1 MGDACPEHALMA
13 RAPRRSGWRRFGAW
27 SLALLLAVALAAW
40 KREAIVAKALDLRY
54 GATLKRPARPE
65 PADATQARLQDLDD
79 LAALPSLDRSFSARA
94 QAAFAQRVAALRA
107 HAATLTPAQFLMGVA
122 NAVAQADNAHT
133 NVELASWRAGLA
145 RAPVRFAWFA
155 EGLFIVRARREHAG
169 LLGMRV
175 SAIDGF
181 DPAAL
186 DRECARYFGGTPE
199 YAHAAATVLLESPA
213 ALHELER
220 NAADDRLVLEVQDA
234 QGRGQS
240 VELAA
245 EPPEGARDTSKPG
258 RVLAPAPLAVEA
270 PGAWR
275 TVLPAYG
282 NLPPSLREPRQSVY
296 ATALDRN
303 TLYLHLWQIR
313 SDASRPIG
321 AAIEAALG
329 PAGAAPW
336 QRIVLD
342 LRFDAGGDY
351 PTILDAMKALPRR
364 LAPSGRLEILIDNT
378 TFSAAIITA
387 VLARHYTGPRT
398 TVVGE
403 DPGDRLVFWAE
414 GTPLELAHSRI
425 RIGVATGLH
434 DWAHG
439 CREWRCYWPNLLHD
453 VAGGSLEPRVRVAW
467 RFSDYRRGI
476 DTVLEQ
482 ALQ

>member
-1 MGDACPEHALMA
+1 MA
-13 RAPRRSGWRRFGAW
+13 QWLWRLGAFAA
-27 SLALLLAVALAAW
+27 ALLLAAGVAAW
-40 KREAIVAKALDLRY
+40 KGEAIVAKVLDLRY
-54 GATLKRPARPE
+54 GATVPQPAGPV
-65 PADATQARLQDLDD
+65 PSDPVQARLQDLDY
-79 LAALPSLDRSFSARA
+79 LARLPTIDRSFSERGR
-94 QAAFAQRVAALRA
+94 AAFAQRVAALRA
-107 HAATLTPAQFLMGVA
+107 RAATLTSAQFLMGIA

-133 NVELASWRAGLA
+133 NVELESWRAGLA

-155 EGLFIVRARREHAG
+155 EGLFIVRARREHAA

-181 DPAAL
+181 DPQAL

-199 YAHAAATVLLESPA
+199 YAHAASTVLLESPQ
-213 ALHELER
+213 ALHVLER
-220 NAADDRLVLEVQDA
+220 NAPDDRLVLELQDA
-234 QGRGQS
+234 HGRGQS
-240 VELAA
+240 VELAS
-245 EPPEGARDTSKPG
+245 EPPEGAPDTSKPG

-270 PGAWR
+270 PGAWS
-275 TVLPAYG
+275 TVLPAFG
-282 NLPPSLREPRQSVY
+282 SLPPSLREPQRSVH
-296 ATALDRN
+296 AAVLDPR

-313 SDASRPIG
+313 SDAIAPIG
-321 AAIEAALG
+321 SAIAAALG

-351 PTILDAMKALPRR
+351 PTILAAMKELPQR
-364 LAPSGRLEILIDNT
+364 LAPGGRLAILIDNT

-387 VLARHYTGPRT
+387 VLARHYTGGRT
-398 TVVGE
+398 TIFGE

-414 GTPLELAHSRI
+414 GTPMVLPDSRI
-425 RIGVATGLH
+425 RIGVATGMH

-439 CREWRCYWPNLLHD
+439 CRAWRCYWPNLLHD

-467 RFSDYRRGI
+467 RFADYRRGV

-482 ALQ
+482 ALE